1 MDRASK
7 SLALR
12 KLKREYG
19 AGRLGERA
27 PAGLTITIGPAVTEE
42 DGEVLDL
49 GAGEVM
55 DLGDDD
61 DERDEDDDMSMLRRM
76 RRRDE

>member
-19 AGRLGERA
+19 AGRLGSRA
-27 PAGLTITIGPAVTEE
+27 PANLTITIGPAVEE
-42 DGEVLDL
+42 EAAEDL
-49 GAGEVM
+49 GELETV
-55 DLGDDD
+55 DL
-61 DERDEDDDMSMLRRM
+61 DEESEDAEDDDMSMLRRM